1 MNEDLE
7 LHETSEATN
16 LDEMQKAFDQIEK
29 HKQGEEIEEP
39 TEGTE
44 QSEAEEE
51 TEQLESE
58 EEPEES
64 KRPRKKKSYDVRR
77 EKYRLLTENEALR
90 RQLQETKQ
98 VLEDSVYSGTY
109 HYSQNVYSELEHA
122 KAQVKQAINNGDA
135 DALATS
141 ISAVTNAT
149 NKINE
154 LEKLVPQERED
165 RGRQQS
171 YSPSP
176 ERQTQPER
184 QTSIQDEL
192 ASDWM
197 MEHPELDQQSEYYN
211 PTLTKKV
218 ATFVNDLDQRIARS
232 GKSHALYTPEYFDI
246 LDRFIHDVQTN
257 KNNRQPESSRY
268 VGGVRSQSRSINGS
282 ANSTTKIILTA
293 DEKRMA
299 ANSGVPEKI
308 WLQHKIEEI
317 RKQGNNR

>member
-51 TEQLESE
+51 TEQSESE

-64 KRPRKKKSYDVRR
+64 ERPRKKKSYDVRR

-165 RGRQQS
+165 RGHQQT
-171 YSPSP
+171 YSA
-176 ERQTQPER
+176 QHER

-192 ASDWM
+192 ASDWI
-197 MEHPELDQQSEYYN
+197 MEHPELDDNSEYYN

-246 LDRFIHDVQTN
+246 LDRFIHDVQIN
-257 KNNRQPESSRY
+257 KTNRQPESSRY
-268 VGGVRSQSRSINGS
+268 VGSVRGQSRNVNGS
-282 ANSTTKIILTA
+282 TNLSTNKIILTA

-299 ANSGVPEKI
+299 ANSGVPEKV
-308 WLQHKIEEI
+308 WLQYKIEEV
-317 RKQGNNR
+317 RKQGSNR